1 MVITTA
7 AKPRPPTPA
16 CSDGQQS
23 AIGGRSQTPPVIIQS
38 HLARTRPRKCFTI
51 FLRPRPTVR
60 ILADAAKYLLI
71 TLAMLYALDFAVF
84 QVRHLRGS
92 GLSTVAVDQFLSTP
106 LKGNKAEYDYLG
118 TANQTC
124 SRALFPQYASAA
136 WNPPCW
142 WLQRHKT
149 TWQ

>member
-1 MVITTA
+1 MLYDVLA
-7 AKPRPPTPA
+7 
-16 CSDGQQS
+16 
-23 AIGGRSQTPPVIIQS
+23 S
-38 HLARTRPRKCFTI
+38 HA
-51 FLRPRPTVR
+51 PTVR
-60 ILADAAKYLLI
+60 ILGEVAKYLLI
-71 TLAMLYALDFAVF
+71 TLAILYAFDFAIF

-92 GLSTVAVDQFLSTP
+92 GLSTVAVDQFLSTS

-118 TANQTC
+118 TANQPC
-124 SRALFPQYASAA
+124 SQTLFPQYASST